1 MRVNFLRAKL
11 PNPASIITK
20 KMQQNAF
27 FDEKC
32 PISEHFLLVK
42 GFFLKMMKNP
52 ETTRGNRGREYA
64 W

>member
-1 MRVNFLRAKL
+1 
-11 PNPASIITK
+11 
-20 KMQQNAF
+20 MQQNAF